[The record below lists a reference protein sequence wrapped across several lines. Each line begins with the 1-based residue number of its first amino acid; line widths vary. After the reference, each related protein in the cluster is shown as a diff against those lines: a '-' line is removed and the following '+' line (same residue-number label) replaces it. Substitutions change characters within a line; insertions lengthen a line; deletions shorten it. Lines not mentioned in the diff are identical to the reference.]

1 MTYQQMLDQ
10 IFTNLTFNK
19 KKSQLHYCGDV
30 PPLTNR
36 KTNETDNLNW
46 VILAP
51 WCSCALWV
59 LLQLL
64 RVSPLSTTFHLNTG
78 HGKGEYHSQ
87 AQSYTDSFLNQ
98 TMQSY
103 SGSFIRHTSQ
113 IIKKSQDS
121 SILYPGY
128 MAQKTLAVIWDDFI
142 EDVEN
147 SSNIL
152 LERS

>member
-10 IFTNLTFNK
+10 IFTNLTFDK
-19 KKSQLHYCGDV
+19 IKSQLHYCGDV
-30 PPLTNR
+30 PPLANR

-51 WCSCALWV
+51 RCSCALWV
-59 LLQLL
+59 LLQFL
-64 RVSPLSTTFHLNTG
+64 RVSPLSTTCHLNTG
-78 HGKGEYHSQ
+78 YRKGEYHSQ